1 MPNLLH
7 PTHGQW
13 FILCVEVW
21 LKCSSWIQHWL
32 ISMPSYTLGNL
43 QFIWEMPWSTL
54 LGHRR
59 LEVETRTKRK
69 KKILYRRLVLFNQ
82 ITLCPVF
89 KTWKTGR
96 AKHLSGCSKRLL
108 PLTICLFI
116 GLFVF
121 RRQRTKF
128 FFSTTTLKATFILFL
143 FFKRQ
148 TFLER
153 PNKRFGLSC
162 FVWALNPWITK
173 FNSI

>member
-13 FILCVEVW
+13 FILCVEAW

-82 ITLCPVF
+82 MSCFPKDLKNRNGQNICRDAPKMHVF
-89 KTWKTGR
+89 
-96 AKHLSGCSKRLL
+96 LKRLL
-108 PLTICLFI
+108 PLTSCLFI
-116 GLFVF
+116 SLFVF
-121 RRQRTKF
+121 RRQRT
-128 FFSTTTLKATFILFL
+128 FSLLRHRKQQ
-143 FFKRQ
+143 FFKWRQ

-153 PNKRFGLSC
+153 PNKRFSLSC
-162 FVWALNPWITK
+162 FVWALNPWIT
-173 FNSI
+173 NSI

>member
-1 MPNLLH
+1 MDLCSKWSSNKCTWRTLEMPNLLH

-69 KKILYRRLVLFNQ
+69 KKILYRRLVLFNRMSCFPKDLKNRKGQ
-82 ITLCPVF
+82 NICRDAPKMHVF
-89 KTWKTGR
+89 
-96 AKHLSGCSKRLL
+96 LKRLL
-108 PLTICLFI
+108 PLTSFFFI
-116 GLFVF
+116 SLFVF
-121 RRQRTKF
+121 RRQRIKC
-128 FFSTTTLKATFILFL
+128 FFSTTT
-143 FFKRQ
+143 
-148 TFLER
+148 
-153 PNKRFGLSC
+153 
-162 FVWALNPWITK
+162 
-173 FNSI
+173 

>member
-82 ITLCPVF
+82 MSCFPKDLKNRKGQNICRDAFLKDYCLWLAVF
-89 KTWKTGR
+89 SS
-96 AKHLSGCSKRLL
+96 AS
-108 PLTICLFI
+108 
-116 GLFVF
+116 
-121 RRQRTKF
+121 
-128 FFSTTTLKATFILFL
+128 LFL
-143 FFKRQ
+143 EGSALNSFSLLRHRKQQFFKWRQ

-153 PNKRFGLSC
+153 PNKRFVLSC
-162 FVWALNPWITK
+162 FVWALNPWIT
-173 FNSI
+173 NSI